1 LILQPNIQLY
11 NFLTPT
17 VLFFLFATSFALL
30 VTAKNNFYIYLSF
43 SIVAG
48 ILFVFFHTLKRDTR
62 IRLVSESELLQER
75 INIISKSIEQKK
87 KLLNTLPLK
96 YQRVSSLFEVTQ
108 KLIELVEPE
117 KIFDFLIKTL
127 ANLFPQ
133 VDNILLFNFDK
144 EADSLYL
151 VRSHKEKSVVIEE
164 KTGDAL
170 DKWVLQQNRSLLVE
184 DITKDF
190 RFDYN
195 RVSAYT
201 TRSASSFV
209 LSPLSIEYRFLGM
222 ARLEAKLPSQFS
234 LEDSRILRNV
244 CDLGAVV
251 MERAKLFKR
260 AQDLA
265 ITDPLT
271 NLYVK
276 DYFFQKLKS
285 YLNRSSAKKS
295 SLSIVMLDIDDFK
308 KINDFYGHMVGDT
321 VLRKLAKIMSSVVG
335 KTENIITRFGGEE
348 FIILFDKLSR
358 EEVLDKAEEIRK
370 TAENTLISFRRQ
382 KVKFTVSLGVA
393 FYPDDGKTALE
404 LINKV
409 DVLMYKAKKKGKNR
423 VCSS

>member
-17 VLFFLFATSFALL
+17 VLFFLFATSLTLL
-30 VTAKNNFYIYLSF
+30 ATAKNNFYIYLSF

-201 TRSASSFV
+201 MRSVSSFV

-295 SLSIVMLDIDDFK
+295 PLSIVMLDIDDFK